1 MVVSSSLT
9 IPITLKKGGD
19 ILVNTVEPIRDFN
32 IIQDIA
38 DVLRE
43 QRERDYVLFMSGLYL
58 GRRISDILPLRVR
71 DVRDKKQIY
80 FREKKK
86 NKEITLD
93 INDDLRKI
101 FKDYCKGKR
110 DYEYLFRRSKG
121 KNEPIT
127 RQQYW
132 YILNQAAKKIGYE
145 EKIGCHSMRKSLGR
159 WLYDN
164 GVDVY
169 KIMLILNHESIDYT
183 KRYIGVT
190 RDEINDVLSMVSF
203 IKK

>member
-1 MVVSSSLT
+1 MICL
-9 IPITLKKGGD
+9 
-19 ILVNTVEPIRDFN
+19 NTVEPIRDFN

-38 DVLRE
+38 EVLRE
-43 QRERDYVLFMSGLYL
+43 RRERDYVLFMTGLYL

-71 DVRDKKQIY
+71 DVRDKKNIY

-101 FKDYCKGKR
+101 YKEYCKGKR

-121 KNEPIT
+121 RNEPIT

-132 YILNQAAKKIGYE
+132 NILNQAARQIGYQ

-159 WLYDN
+159 RLYEN

-169 KIMLILNHESIDYT
+169 KIMLILNHDDMEYT

-190 RDEINDVLSMVSF
+190 RDEINEALSIVSF

>member
-1 MVVSSSLT
+1 M
-9 IPITLKKGGD
+9 
-19 ILVNTVEPIRDFN
+19 NTVEPIRDFN

-43 QRERDYVLFMSGLYL
+43 QRERDYVLFMTGLYL
-58 GRRISDILPLRVR
+58 GRRISDILPLRIR
-71 DVRDKKQIY
+71 DVKDKKQIY

-101 FKDYCKGKR
+101 FKEYCKGKR
-110 DYEYLFRRSKG
+110 DYEYLFRRSRG

-132 YILNQAAKKIGYE
+132 YILNQAAKRIGYE

-169 KIMLILNHESIDYT
+169 KIMLILNHDSIEYT

-203 IKK
+203 KKK

>member
-1 MVVSSSLT
+1 M
-9 IPITLKKGGD
+9 
-19 ILVNTVEPIRDFN
+19 NTVEPIRDFN

-43 QRERDYVLFMSGLYL
+43 QRERDYVLFMTGLYL

-71 DVRDKKQIY
+71 DVKDKKQIY

-93 INDDLRKI
+93 INDELRSI
-101 FKDYCKGKR
+101 FRDYCKGKR
-110 DYEYLFRRSKG
+110 DYEYLFRRSRG

-132 YILNQAAKKIGYE
+132 YILNQAAQKIGYE

-203 IKK
+203 KKK